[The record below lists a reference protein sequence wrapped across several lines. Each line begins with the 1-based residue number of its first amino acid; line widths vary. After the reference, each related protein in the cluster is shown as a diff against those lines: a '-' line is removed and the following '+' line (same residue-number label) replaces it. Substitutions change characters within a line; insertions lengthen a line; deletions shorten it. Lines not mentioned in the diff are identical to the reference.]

1 MSNQDRDQL
10 VRELHDRS
18 HDIGGHPIGLDDVK
32 QSARRIRRR
41 RTAVTGAVAAL
52 AAVVAVPAGVAL
64 IGTPTTTDEPDDTN
78 IATPA
83 PTPAPGP
90 TRLTLQ
96 GLERGEAPQV
106 PYLERGRLVTPD
118 GSQPRPLPA
127 NVQSITPY
135 GDGWLGVGYDGQGAE
150 LYVLDADL
158 TVTERIPTNDASSLA
173 ADGAQVAF
181 VRVED
186 DGSQTLTLA
195 SSADGT
201 VTDTWSFPRRPV
213 VTPTGFLD
221 GGRVTYQ
228 TEGRETESHIIGPD
242 GDRSVDAIFHGT
254 IASPAAG
261 LIAGTTSVDELEPG
275 SCSAV
280 FDPSDLGR
288 PLWETCEYSLVAF
301 SPDGRFLLATDAWLD
316 GLGQRSLAI
325 LDARTGQVFSSLE
338 QPRNGRVTLT
348 NYAWE
353 GLDSAVAVATDDVR
367 TWTIVRLDVSGEV
380 TEAIDPVETS
390 SSEDFPLWLGQP

>member
-1 MSNQDRDQL
+1 MSYHDRDQL
-10 VRELHDRS
+10 VRELHERS
-18 HDIGGHPIGLDDVK
+18 HDIDGHPIGLDAVK
-32 QSARRIRRR
+32 QSAGRIRRR
-41 RTAVTGAVAAL
+41 RAALTGAVAAL

-64 IGTPTTTDEPDDTN
+64 TGTLTTTEEPDGTN

-90 TRLTLQ
+90 TRLTLE
-96 GLERGEAPQV
+96 GLERGEAPAV
-106 PYLERGRLVTPD
+106 PYIERGRLVTPD
-118 GSQPRPLPA
+118 GSWSLPA
-127 NVQSITPY
+127 NVQNLAPY
-135 GDGWLGVGYDGQGAE
+135 GDGWLGVGYAGQGAE
-150 LYVLDADL
+150 LFVLDADL
-158 TVTERIPTNDASSLA
+158 AVTERIPTNEATSLT

-195 SSADGT
+195 SADDGS

-221 GGRVTYQ
+221 GDRVTYE
-228 TEGRETESHIIGPD
+228 TGGRESESHIIGPD
-242 GDRSVDAIFHGT
+242 GDRRVDAIFSGP

-261 LIAGTTSVDELEPG
+261 LVAGTTSIDEREPG

-280 FDPSDLGR
+280 YDPSELDR
-288 PLWETCEYSLVAF
+288 PLWETCEHTLMAF

-325 LDARTGQVFSSLE
+325 LDARTGEVFSSLE
-338 QPRNGRVTLT
+338 QPRNSQVTLT

-353 GLDSAVAVATDDVR
+353 SVDSAVAVVTEDLR
-367 TWTIVRLDVSGEV
+367 TWTIVRFTVSGEL
-380 TEAIDPVETS
+380 TEAIEPVETGGQD
-390 SSEDFPLWLGQP
+390 DFPLWLAQP